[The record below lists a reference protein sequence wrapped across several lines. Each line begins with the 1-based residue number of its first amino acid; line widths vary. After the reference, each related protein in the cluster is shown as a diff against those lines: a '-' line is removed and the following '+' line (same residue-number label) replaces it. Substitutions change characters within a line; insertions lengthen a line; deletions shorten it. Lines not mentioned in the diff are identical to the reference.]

1 MDLQMFLNQVFYY
14 QLVFILIIFFASFI
28 LSKYLR
34 KFIAKKKISSQ
45 EIFKLVL
52 LAIYVHIEPSLFYI
66 IFIILLTISY
76 FINFLQT
83 ATIGLICIVQIIFG
97 LIFIIRLISS
107 ILKR

>member
-28 LSKYLR
+28 LSKYL